1 MNQDN
6 LMMKLTTTHGEC
18 IATALNSIDACE
30 YSDWLIQKDCEH
42 E

>member
-6 LMMKLTTTHGEC
+6 LMMKLTTTYGKR
-18 IATALNSIDACE
+18 IATALNSVDASE
-30 YSDWLIQKDCEH
+30 YSDWLIQKDREH